1 MMNIDEL
8 FDLWGKDSQ
17 IDRTEIDVESSNI
30 PQLHHK
36 YYKLFSAERLRLRK
50 LEQDYKS
57 LFKDKWDYYQGN
69 MAEED
74 LKEKGWNPN
83 PMRILKQDLDKY
95 IDSDPDI
102 IKHNLRISVQKEKV
116 DFLDSVLRMISNR
129 SFQLKGVI
137 DWERFK
143 VGI

>member
-1 MMNIDEL
+1 MKIDEL

-17 IDRTEIDVESSNI
+17 IDRAEIGVESSKI

-36 YYKLFSAERLRLRK
+36 YYKLFSAERLKLRMY
-50 LEQDYKS
+50 EQDYKT
-57 LFKDKWDYYQGN
+57 LYKDKWDYYQGN
-69 MAEED
+69 TPEED
-74 LKEKGWNPN
+74 LREKGWVPN
-83 PMRILKQDLDKY
+83 PIRIIKQDLDKY

-102 IKHNLRISVQKEKV
+102 IKHNLRLAAQKEKV

>member
-1 MMNIDEL
+1 MKIDEL

-17 IDRTEIDVESSNI
+17 IDRAEIGAESSKI

-50 LEQDYKS
+50 YEQDYKI
-57 LFKDKWDYYQGN
+57 LYKDKWDYYQGN
-69 MAEED
+69 TPEED
-74 LKEKGWNPN
+74 LRGKGWHPN
-83 PMRILKQDLDKY
+83 PIRIIKQDLDKY

-102 IKHNLRISVQKEKV
+102 IKHNLRLAAQKEKV

-137 DWERFK
+137 DWEKFK